1 ECTFYGNKE
10 AGQKYWAMLSKGAS
24 QPWQATL
31 KELTGSDKLD
41 AGPMIEY
48 FSPVNAWLKQQNEG
62 QMCGWQANAAPAA
75 K

>member
-1 ECTFYGNKE
+1 M
-10 AGQKYWAMLSKGAS
+10 AGHAE
-24 QPWQATL
+24 
-31 KELTGSDKLD
+31 ELTGTDKLD

-48 FSPVNAWLKQQNEG
+48 FTPVNEWLKQQNEG